1 VIFYPLEVWAAWPV
15 GTSLGDQMKITDLE
29 LKHVVYTLGLLIIL
43 AFVGALITLI
53 VTEWHDEGV
62 HKFVI
67 EHFRVIVGL
76 PAAGLFAFVI
86 VAFFQ
91 EHADAKVEYKV
102 FGLEFKGPG
111 GPISMWILAFLA
123 IAAAIYTNWQ

>member
-1 VIFYPLEVWAAWPV
+1 MKYVVPVIGFV
-15 GTSLGDQMKITDLE
+15 
-29 LKHVVYTLGLLIIL
+29 IIL
-43 AFVGALITLI
+43 AFFVTLI
-53 VTEWHDEGV
+53 ALVVTEWNDEGV

-91 EHADAKVEYKV
+91 VTATGQVEYKV
-102 FGLEFKGPG
+102 LGLEFKGPG

-123 IAAAIYTNWQ
+123 IAAAMYANWP